1 MVFEFSGFLYEFFI
15 PFLLSFTL
23 MYAALQLFK
32 LFDKRINL
40 VIALSLTILFS
51 VSPLFKLFAT
61 YLPYFSAVFIL
72 GLFVIVFMYGSFRK
86 SEVVLKEVGKFEYK
100 RMIEDLRKEKEKLE
114 KEYMEKLQKAAS
126 REEQELIARQYQP
139 RLEDI
144 DKRIKVL
151 EDLIKRV

>member
-1 MVFEFSGFLYEFFI
+1 MFDLPSFLYDFFL

-23 MYAALQLFK
+23 AYATLQIFK

-40 VIALSLTILFS
+40 VIALSLTLIFS
-51 VSPLFKLFAT
+51 ASPFFKIFTT
-61 YLPYFSAVFIL
+61 YLPYFSAIFIFL
-72 GLFVIVFMYGSFRK
+72 LFVAVFLYGSFRK

-100 RMIEDLRKEKEKLE
+100 RMLEDLRKEKEKLE
-114 KEYMEKLQKAAS
+114 KEYIEKLQKAAG

-151 EDLIKRV
+151 EDLIK